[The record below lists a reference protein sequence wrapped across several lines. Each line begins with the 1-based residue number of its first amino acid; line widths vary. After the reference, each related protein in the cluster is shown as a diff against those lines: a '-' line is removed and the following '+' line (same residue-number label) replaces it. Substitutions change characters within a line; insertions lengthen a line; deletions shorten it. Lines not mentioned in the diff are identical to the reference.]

1 MMNAP
6 GSKAPVRVLIVDDHP
21 VVRAGLAT
29 LLRKEVGLKVTGS
42 AHCGEEALK
51 ILKSSPVDVML
62 LDLRMPSISGIDL
75 LNVLRAMENPPLVLI
90 LSSYEYE
97 EEIYRAVKAGARG
110 YISKNASRAEIVTAI
125 EKVINGGKYFP
136 QNIAVI
142 IAEREERSSLS
153 AREIEILEMVSKG
166 LTNKEIA
173 RVLQISQYTVRNHI
187 NHISSKLDA
196 GDRTEAVTLALQQGI
211 IASR

>member
-1 MMNAP
+1 
-6 GSKAPVRVLIVDDHP
+6 VLIVDDHP

-42 AHCGEEALK
+42 AHSAEEALE
-51 ILKSSPVDVML
+51 IVKSSPVDVML
-62 LDLRMPSISGIDL
+62 LDIRMPSISGIDL
-75 LNVLRAMENPPLVLI
+75 LNLLKNTVNPPLVLI

-97 EEIYRAVKAGARG
+97 EEIYRAVKAGACG
-110 YISKNASRAEIVTAI
+110 YLSKNASRAEIVGAI
-125 EKVINGGKYFP
+125 EAVINGGKYFP
-136 QNIAVI
+136 ENIAAL

-153 AREIEILEMVSKG
+153 PREIEILEMVSKG

-187 NHISSKLDA
+187 NHISAKLDV
-196 GDRTEAVTLALQQGI
+196 GDRTEAATVALQQGI
-211 IASR
+211 IRGG

>member
-1 MMNAP
+1 MMTTP
-6 GSKAPVRVLIVDDHP
+6 ESRPLVRVLIVDDHP

-42 AHCGEEALK
+42 AHSGEEALE
-51 ILKSSPVDVML
+51 ILKGSPVDVML
-62 LDLRMPSISGIDL
+62 LDIRMPSISGIDL
-75 LNVLRAMENPPLVLI
+75 LNLLKNTENPPLVLI

-110 YISKNASRAEIVTAI
+110 YLSKNASRAEIVGAI
-125 EKVINGGKYFP
+125 EAVIRGGKYFP
-136 QNIAVI
+136 ENIAAL

-153 AREIEILEMVSKG
+153 PREIEILEMVSKG

-173 RVLQISQYTVRNHI
+173 RVLEISQYTVRNHI
-187 NHISSKLDA
+187 NHISAKLDV
-196 GDRTEAVTLALQQGI
+196 GDRTEAATLALQQGI
-211 IASR
+211 IRGG

>member
-1 MMNAP
+1 MIAP
-6 GSKAPVRVLIVDDHP
+6 ESRPPVRVLIVDDHP

-42 AHCGEEALK
+42 AHSGEEALE

-62 LDLRMPSISGIDL
+62 LDIRMPSISGIDL
-75 LNVLRAMENPPLVLI
+75 LNLLKNTENPPLVLI

-110 YISKNASRAEIVTAI
+110 YLSKNASRAEIVGAI
-125 EKVINGGKYFP
+125 EAVIRGGKYFP
-136 QNIAVI
+136 ENIAAL

-153 AREIEILEMVSKG
+153 PREIEILEMVSKG

-173 RVLQISQYTVRNHI
+173 RVLEISQYTVRNHI
-187 NHISSKLDA
+187 NHISAKLDV
-196 GDRTEAVTLALQQGI
+196 GDRTEAATLALQQGI
-211 IASR
+211 IRGG

>member
-1 MMNAP
+1 MMTAP
-6 GSKAPVRVLIVDDHP
+6 ESRPPVRVLIVDDHP

-42 AHCGEEALK
+42 AHSGEEALE

-62 LDLRMPSISGIDL
+62 LDIRMPSISGIDL
-75 LNVLRAMENPPLVLI
+75 LNLLKNTENPPLVLI

-110 YISKNASRAEIVTAI
+110 YLSKNASRAEIVGAI
-125 EKVINGGKYFP
+125 EAVIRGGKYFP
-136 QNIAVI
+136 ENIAAL

-153 AREIEILEMVSKG
+153 PREIEILEMVSKG

-173 RVLQISQYTVRNHI
+173 RVLEISQYTVRNHI
-187 NHISSKLDA
+187 NHISAKLDV
-196 GDRTEAVTLALQQGI
+196 GDRTEAATLALQQGI
-211 IASR
+211 IRGG

>member
-1 MMNAP
+1 MMNTP
-6 GSKAPVRVLIVDDHP
+6 ESKSPIRVLIVDDHP

-29 LLRKEVGLKVTGS
+29 LLRKETGLKVTGS
-42 AHCGEEALK
+42 AHCGEEALD
-51 ILKSSPVDVML
+51 ILRRSAVDVML

-75 LNVLRAMENPPLVLI
+75 LNLIKTMEKVPAVLI

-110 YISKNASRAEIVTAI
+110 YLSKNASRGEIVTAI
-125 EKVINGGKYFP
+125 EAVAKGGKYFP
-136 QNIAVI
+136 APIAAM

-187 NHISSKLDA
+187 NHISAKLDV

-211 IASR
+211 ISAG

>member
-1 MMNAP
+1 MTTASRP
-6 GSKAPVRVLIVDDHP
+6 PVRVLIVDDHP

-29 LLRKEVGLKVTGS
+29 LLRKEAELKVTGS
-42 AHCGEEALK
+42 AHSAEEALE
-51 ILKSSPVDVML
+51 ILKSSAVDVML
-62 LDLRMPSISGIDL
+62 LDIRMPSVSGIDL
-75 LNVLRAMENPPLVLI
+75 LNLIKNADNPPLVLI

-110 YISKNASRAEIVTAI
+110 YLSKNASRAEIVGAI
-125 EKVINGGKYFP
+125 ETVIGGGKYFSE
-136 QNIAVI
+136 NIAAL

-153 AREIEILEMVSKG
+153 PREIEILEMVSKG

-187 NHISSKLDA
+187 NHISSKLNV
-196 GDRTEAVTLALQQGI
+196 GDRTEAATLALQQGI
-211 IASR
+211 IRGG

>member
-1 MMNAP
+1 MITP
-6 GSKAPVRVLIVDDHP
+6 ESKSPVRVLIVDDHP
-21 VVRAGLAT
+21 VVRAGLAS
-29 LLRKEVGLKVTGS
+29 LLRKEAGLKVTGA
-42 AHCGEEALK
+42 AHSGEEALE
-51 ILKSSPVDVML
+51 ILKRSLVDVML

-75 LNVLRAMENPPLVLI
+75 LNVLKNRESGPLVLI

-110 YISKNASRAEIVTAI
+110 YLSKNASRAEIVAAI
-125 EKVINGGKYFP
+125 EAVMRGGKYFP
-136 QNIAVI
+136 THIATL

-153 AREIEILEMVSKG
+153 PREIEILEMVSKG

-187 NHISSKLDA
+187 NHISAKLDV
-196 GDRTEAVTLALQQGI
+196 GDRTEAVSFALQQGI
-211 IASR
+211 ISGG

>member
-1 MMNAP
+1 
-6 GSKAPVRVLIVDDHP
+6 VDDHP

-29 LLRKEVGLKVTGS
+29 LLRKEAELKVTGS
-42 AHCGEEALK
+42 AHSAEEALE
-51 ILKSSPVDVML
+51 ILKSSAVDVML
-62 LDLRMPSISGIDL
+62 LDIRMPSVSGIDL
-75 LNVLRAMENPPLVLI
+75 LNLIKNADNPPLVLI

-110 YISKNASRAEIVTAI
+110 YLSKNASRAEIVGAI
-125 EKVINGGKYFP
+125 ETVIGGGKYFSE
-136 QNIAVI
+136 NIAAL

-153 AREIEILEMVSKG
+153 PREIEILEMVSKG

-187 NHISSKLDA
+187 NHISSKLNV
-196 GDRTEAVTLALQQGI
+196 GDRTEAATLALQQGI
-211 IASR
+211 IRGG